1 MHVQALACTWISS
14 HGSPKIL
21 HKQIEMHRQLSITH
35 AIGGHTLTAKTINY
49 IDFHVALVSLHGPLL
64 QWHEPSANFLGG
76 EYLLPL
82 LRSPRVARAGTRVK
96 VRTLLKS

>member
-1 MHVQALACTWISS
+1 M
-14 HGSPKIL
+14 
-21 HKQIEMHRQLSITH
+21 
-35 AIGGHTLTAKTINY
+35 Y

-96 VRTLLKS
+96 VRTLPKS